1 MPIKSIPSTVDTK
14 EQEPPTAGTGRETR
28 RATEKEY
35 NATTSTTT
43 SRKPAPTDKYD
54 DEAML
59 AKFNEEE
66 DVVREDHV
74 TQTQY
79 LSDLAVNTDNEI
91 TSLHVSKKDTFSF
104 FI

>member
-1 MPIKSIPSTVDTK
+1 MPIKSKPSTVDTK
-14 EQEPPTAGTGRETR
+14 EHELPTTGPGRETR
-28 RATEKEY
+28 RATEKEH
-35 NATTSTTT
+35 NASKSTAT
-43 SRKPAPTDKYD
+43 SRKSAPTDKYD
-54 DEAML
+54 DEAMM

-91 TSLHVSKKDTFSF
+91 TSLHVSNQHVGK
-104 FI
+104 